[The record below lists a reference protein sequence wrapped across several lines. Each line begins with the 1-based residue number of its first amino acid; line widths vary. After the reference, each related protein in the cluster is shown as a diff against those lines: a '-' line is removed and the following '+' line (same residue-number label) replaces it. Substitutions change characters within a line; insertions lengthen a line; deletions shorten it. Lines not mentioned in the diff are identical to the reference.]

1 MSHFRRL
8 DSVTWA
14 SPQIGG
20 DDLAEAA
27 RRGFSM
33 VVNNRPDGES
43 DKQPTNA
50 QVAEAAQQAGLAY
63 RFIPVDHAGFSSAQI
78 DEMRRALDDADG
90 AVLAYCRSGT
100 RSTMLWALAQAKA
113 GTDSE
118 ELAAAA
124 SAAGYDL
131 SPIRAV
137 LDILAQQE
145 RN

>member
-8 DSVTWA
+8 DAVTWA

-20 DDLAEAA
+20 DDLVEAA
-27 RRGFSM
+27 RRGFRM

-43 DKQPTNA
+43 DDQPTNA

-124 SAAGYDL
+124 GAAGYDL
-131 SPIRAV
+131 SPIRAM
-137 LDILAQQE
+137 LDILAQQK
-145 RN
+145 RD